1 MPRALLIV
9 LFAAAGFVA
18 AALAGYFLV
27 LALSSNTHD
36 RSLEAVMTAAFLC
49 GPVGA
54 VVAGVVA
61 FFRTA

>member
-1 MPRALLIV
+1 MARALLIL
-9 LFAAAGFVA
+9 LFAGVGFVV
-18 AALAGYFLV
+18 AALAGYLLV
-27 LALSSNTHD
+27 LALSSNTYD

-49 GPVGA
+49 GPIGA